1 MTDKDNNPAN
11 KTFHISLVDNF
22 KHGYLT
28 SESGDEYPIPT
39 VNTLLLD
46 HHSVIQNPL
55 VKEFEKE
62 FGNLETTD
70 FVEAEFIV
78 RERNRKEIQ
87 ELLDNGSGPGEL
99 EFFDKH
105 KGPKAIVDKF
115 LDYMDKTSLNRKFLT
130 AKYTREDKYTGEDV
144 SHNIFW
150 EALNRYQSNRNIKPI
165 SELLEILSTFNI
177 PSIML
182 TLTYDPSFRTQRE
195 SWELV
200 SKDFN
205 RFLTRLKIEIAKQ
218 QGIKVKD
225 LKMPYIRVLEAQ
237 HDINGENY
245 GYAHIHIL
253 FFGMDYLYWNGNHEE
268 YEFIKSG
275 HPIRKSIESFWKL
288 GYTSVNKTA
297 SGENIRNPVN
307 YLMKYI
313 RKTWGSW
320 NDEAVL
326 TKAMLWAFNKRT
338 FDVSRKFG
346 EYVKSVAE
354 SSLGD
359 NELIDIVKQYPA
371 ILDMPELTS
380 TLNDLSDSMRTTL
393 RNISEAYRT
402 IRHEPVPDTAIDE
415 FIRIAK
421 EPAKESIIDKL
432 EQIING
438 SKSDDEADDES
449 DAENEPTCELLG
461 MLKAFKPN
469 RKTNPKSSR
478 ITHVVWLEERQSTNN
493 EPSFDEVLET
503 YDISDLDYL
512 AEQSALFN
520 ASREQE
526 RALKFLMSAYNSGHK
541 DWVFYVRPR
550 VDPDPMTKLYRLG
563 RSLARGNRKT

>member
-22 KHGYLT
+22 KNFKHGYLT
-28 SESGDEYPIPT
+28 SESGYQFPIPIA
-39 VNTLLLD
+39 NTILLD

-87 ELLDNGSGPGEL
+87 ELLDNGSDPGEL

-115 LDYMDKTSLNRKFLT
+115 LDYMDKTSINRKFL
-130 AKYTREDKYTGEDV
+130 AAKYTGEDD

-182 TLTYDPSFRTQRE
+182 TLTYDPSCRTQRE

-218 QGIKVKD
+218 QGIEVKD

-237 HDINGENY
+237 HDLNGENY

-297 SGENIRNPVN
+297 SGQNINNPVN

-346 EYVKSVAE
+346 DYVKSVVE
-354 SSLGD
+354 RSLD
-359 NELIDIVKQYPA
+359 NRSLNDIVKQYPL
-371 ILDMPELTS
+371 IFDIPELES
-380 TLNDLSDSMRTTL
+380 TIDGLSENMRSTL
-393 RNISEAYRT
+393 RNLSESYGT
-402 IRHEPVPDTAIDE
+402 IRHDPVPDSAINE
-415 FIRIAK
+415 FISIANKPGK
-421 EPAKESIIDKL
+421 EALLKQI
-432 EQIING
+432 EQLING
-438 SKSDDEADDES
+438 PES
-449 DAENEPTCELLG
+449 VCELLG

-469 RKTNPKSSR
+469 RKSYPKSSR
-478 ITHVVWLEERQSTNN
+478 ITRVVWLEERQTTNDNSTM
-493 EPSFDEVLET
+493 DEIESYTV
-503 YDISDLDYL
+503 DDLNFL
-512 AEQSALFN
+512 AEQSAYFR
-520 ASREQE
+520 STREQE
-526 RALKFLMSAYNSGHK
+526 RALKFLMSAYNTGHK
-541 DWVFYVRPR
+541 DWIYYVRPR
-550 VDPDPMTKLYRLG
+550 VDHDPDPMTKLYRLG
-563 RSLARGNRKT
+563 HSLVRGNRKT

>member
-1 MTDKDNNPAN
+1 MTDKDNKSGN
-11 KTFHISLVDNF
+11 KTFHISIENNY
-22 KHGYLT
+22 KHGILRA
-28 SESGDEYPIPT
+28 ESGYDYPLPLT
-39 VNTLLLD
+39 TTLLLD

-55 VKEFEKE
+55 VKEFESD
-62 FGNLETTD
+62 FGNLETTSYT
-70 FVEAEFIV
+70 EAEFIV

-87 ELLDNGSGPGEL
+87 KLLDNGSGPDEL
-99 EFFDKH
+99 EFFDMH

-115 LDYMDKTSLNRKFLT
+115 LTYMESCSLNRKFL
-130 AKYTREDKYTGEDV
+130 AASYQNEKGD
-144 SHNIFW
+144 HNIFW

-165 SELLEILSTFNI
+165 SELLEILSLYNV

-182 TLTYDPSFRTQRE
+182 TLTYDPGNRSQRE

-205 RFLTRLKIEIAKQ
+205 RFLTRLKIEIAKEREM
-218 QGIKVKD
+218 KLAD
-225 LKMPYIRVLEAQ
+225 LKIPYIRVLEAQ
-237 HDINGENY
+237 HDLNGENY
-245 GYAHIHIL
+245 GYAHIHVL

-346 EYVKSVAE
+346 DYVKSVVQDHV
-354 SSLGD
+354 SDRSLYD
-359 NELIDIVKQYPA
+359 LVRLYPQIVE
-371 ILDMPELTS
+371 MPEISSILEG
-380 TLNDLSDSMRTTL
+380 LPDSERMTL
-393 RNISEAYRT
+393 RNLSEAYGT
-402 IRHEPVPDTAIDE
+402 VRHSPIPDSAIDE

-432 EQIING
+432 ERIING
-438 SKSDDEADDES
+438 SKSDEDSMEADVSSIDK
-449 DAENEPTCELLG
+449 PTIELLG
-461 MLKAFKPN
+461 MIKAFKPN
-469 RKTNPKSSR
+469 RKIEPLSKRHSM
-478 ITHVVWLEERQSTNN
+478 VVWIEERQSTNEDSAN
-493 EPSFDEVLET
+493 VELDKYTMDDLEF
-503 YDISDLDYL
+503 L
-512 AEQSALFN
+512 AEQSALMRSSFQ
-520 ASREQE
+520 EE
-526 RALKFLMSAYNSGHK
+526 RALKFLMSAYNHGHK
-541 DWVFYVRPR
+541 DWVFYVRPKG
-550 VDPDPMTKLYRLG
+550 DPDSIAKQYNDKKRYERQSG
-563 RSLARGNRKT
+563 IKNEY

>member
-1 MTDKDNNPAN
+1 MTDKDNNPPN
-11 KTFHISLVDNF
+11 KTFHISLVDIFKNF

-28 SESGDEYPIPT
+28 SESGYQFPIPIA
-39 VNTLLLD
+39 NTILLD

-87 ELLDNGSGPGEL
+87 ELLDNGSGPDEL

-115 LDYMDKTSLNRKFLT
+115 LDYMDKTSINRKFL
-130 AKYTREDKYTGEDV
+130 AAKYTGEDD

-182 TLTYDPSFRTQRE
+182 TLTYDPSCRTQRE

-218 QGIKVKD
+218 QGIEVKD

-237 HDINGENY
+237 HDLNGENY

-346 EYVKSVAE
+346 DYVKSVVE
-354 SSLGD
+354 RSLD
-359 NELIDIVKQYPA
+359 NRSLNDIVKQYPL
-371 ILDMPELTS
+371 IFDIPELES
-380 TLNDLSDSMRTTL
+380 TIDGLSENMRSTL
-393 RNISEAYRT
+393 RNLSEFYGT
-402 IRHEPVPDTAIDE
+402 IRHDPVPDSAINE
-415 FIRIAK
+415 FISIANKPGK
-421 EPAKESIIDKL
+421 EALLKQI
-432 EQIING
+432 EQLING
-438 SKSDDEADDES
+438 PES
-449 DAENEPTCELLG
+449 VCELLG

-469 RKTNPKSSR
+469 RKSYPKSSR
-478 ITHVVWLEERQSTNN
+478 ITRVVWLEERQTTNDNSTM
-493 EPSFDEVLET
+493 DEIESYT
-503 YDISDLDYL
+503 IEDLDFL
-512 AEQSALFN
+512 AEQSALMR
-520 ASREQE
+520 STYEQE
-526 RALKFLMSAYNSGHK
+526 RALKFLMSAYNTGHK
-541 DWVFYVRPR
+541 DWVYYIRPH
-550 VDPDPMTKLYRLG
+550 VKEDPLRKLYRLG
-563 RSLARGNRKT
+563 HSKIKTKTDFELPEE